1 MITSREFLDLVLDQ
15 MADFGCVTA
24 RRMFGGV
31 GIYRNGVMFA
41 LIADDVLYLK
51 AAPSNIQDFDAEDL
65 EPFTY
70 RTGGGKKAVMSYRR
84 APFRCLEDEDSM
96 TEWCRKAFAAACEG
110 PDRRRARMR
119 QSGSR

>member
-31 GIYRNGVMFA
+31 GTYWNGVMFA

-65 EPFTY
+65 EPITY

-84 APFRCLEDEDSM
+84 APFLNFISNKDQDLTPVASKSGLSSAV
-96 TEWCRKAFAAACEG
+96 TPVGAC
-110 PDRRRARMR
+110 A
-119 QSGSR
+119 S